1 MLRRWLS
8 ARRAVVPFELM
19 WPSGVFCT
27 RSKTME
33 LLSRLLRD
41 TSHNKT
47 THQYVLDLRER
58 IERSCKMAQEELV
71 ETEMKNK
78 KRYFDKK
85 AKLRVLVNS
94 DKVVTDRVVRQCALL
109 DNVRQ
114 LDYLSLHQTICV
126 AHT

>member
-1 MLRRWLS
+1 
-8 ARRAVVPFELM
+8 
-19 WPSGVFCT
+19 
-27 RSKTME
+27 ME